1 VDGISRQGRPTTGVR
16 VMQLGDGAKIS
27 AIAPV
32 AEEIDDDGQST
43 LPT

>member
-1 VDGISRQGRPTTGVR
+1 VDGILRQGRPTTGVR

-27 AIAPV
+27 AIAPM
-32 AEEIDDDGQST
+32 AEEIDDVGQST